1 MLDAPEVAARVLARY
16 PLERLEE
23 TAKRFSYRRGDLP
36 FPFFDGFRARGYL
49 SKEQLV
55 WIVDWK
61 TAGRQR
67 RNAELNSDDLVRQA
81 TQGAFQK
88 AQRNTSAAVEELSK
102 LKGVAIAV
110 SSAVLTAWNPQG
122 FGIIDRWAWD
132 ALRNITQDRDV
143 IGQKSGTLFR
153 AEQYAR
159 YIKVLRKLKK
169 HTGMNCH
176 DLDKALWVLGKR
188 YDR

>member
-1 MLDAPEVAARVLARY
+1 MLDADEIAKRLLHRY
-16 PLERLEE
+16 PKEKLEFALG
-23 TAKRFSYRRGDLP
+23 RFNYRRGELP
-36 FPFFDGFRARGYL
+36 FPFFDSFRKQSWL

-55 WIVDWK
+55 WLVDWK

-81 TQGAFQK
+81 TQGAFQE

-110 SSAVLTAWNPQG
+110 SSAILTAWNPQE

-153 AEQYAR
+153 PEQYAR
-159 YIKVLRKLKK
+159 YIKVLRELKK